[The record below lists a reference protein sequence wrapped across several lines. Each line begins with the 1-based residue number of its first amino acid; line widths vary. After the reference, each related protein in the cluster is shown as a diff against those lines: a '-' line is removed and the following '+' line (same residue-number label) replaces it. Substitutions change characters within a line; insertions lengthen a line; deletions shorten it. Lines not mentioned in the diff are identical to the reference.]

1 MSDARSFFATCPK
14 TLEGLLAQELMD
26 LGAQKVRQT
35 RAGVHFKGDLKT
47 AYRVCLWSRLA
58 NRVLLPLCTVTA
70 ETPDQLYAQVYH
82 QIDWRRHLNVEGSLA
97 VDFTSTGSNRF
108 HSHYAALRVK
118 DAVVDQFNHRLG
130 RRPDVDTQRPHIR
143 INVFMKHNQATLS
156 LDLAG
161 ESLHR
166 RGYRT
171 QGGEAPLKENLAA
184 AVLLR
189 AGWPQMAQE
198 NRPIVDPMC
207 GSGTLL
213 LEAAMMALDKAP
225 ALDRTWFG
233 FSGWNQHDPVAFK
246 DLHSEA
252 KARAEQSAEK
262 NTSLFLG
269 FDKDQTA
276 LVRARSN
283 TARAGLSDRV
293 RFHHRDIRQLKA
305 PEVPAPGLVVTNPP
319 YGERMGEKKSLEAL
333 YPDLAR
339 SLKAHFKGWNAG
351 ILTANPELTKQMGIR
366 AKKIYR
372 FYNGALPCQLL
383 NFEIHASWYMAGK
396 DQAPAE
402 RHFRPVSDAGSDMFY
417 NRLKKNLKR
426 IGKWAKKQG
435 ISCYRLYDSDM
446 PEYAVA
452 IDVYDHWVHV
462 QEYQAP
468 AGVQPENARKRLNQ
482 VMAVLPAALNTS
494 PDHMVLKKR
503 RKTRGN
509 TQYAKLAATGR
520 FFEVREGGLR
530 FLVNLTDYLDT
541 GLFLDQR
548 LTRERIR
555 DYAAGKRVLNLFCYT
570 GAATVYAAAGGAL
583 KTTSVD
589 MSGSY
594 LSWARKNL
602 ALNGLDEKQNE
613 LIQADCLQWIR
624 DCRKR
629 YDFIF
634 LDPPTFSN
642 SKRMTGSLDIQRD
655 HVPLLKQVIHLL
667 TENGLLIFSAN
678 KRNFRLDK
686 AALSSCR
693 VRDISLA
700 TTPMDFERRKHSHHC
715 FEIRPCPHFDAIQDT
730 GVYRRNDEG

>member
-1 MSDARSFFATCPK
+1 MSDVRSFFATCPK
-14 TLEGLLAQELMD
+14 TLEGLLAQELVD

-35 RAGVHFKGDLKT
+35 RAGVHFTGDLKT

-58 NRVLLPLCTVTA
+58 NRVLLPLCTATA

-82 QIDWRRHLNVEGSLA
+82 QIDWHRHLDVDGSLA

-118 DAVVDQFNHRLG
+118 DAVVDQFLHRFG
-130 RRPDVDTQRPHIR
+130 RRPDVNTQTPHVR
-143 INVFMKHNQATLS
+143 INVFMKHYEATLS

-184 AVLLR
+184 AVLIR
-189 AGWPQMAQE
+189 AGWPQMASE
-198 NRPIVDPMC
+198 NRPILDPMC

-213 LEAAMMALDKAP
+213 LEAALMALDRAP

-233 FSGWNQHDPVAFK
+233 FSGWSQHDPVAFK
-246 DLHSEA
+246 DLHLEA
-252 KARAEQSAEK
+252 KARAEQGAQK
-262 NTSLFLG
+262 DTSLFLG
-269 FDKDQTA
+269 FDKDQAA

-319 YGERMGEKKSLEAL
+319 YGERMGEKRFLEDLYQAL
-333 YPDLAR
+333 GR
-339 SLKAHFKGWNAG
+339 SLKTHFNSWEAG
-351 ILTANPELTKQMGIR
+351 ILTANPDLAKQMGIR

-383 NFEIHASWYMAGK
+383 NFEIHESWYMGKK
-396 DQAPAE
+396 DQVPAE
-402 RHFRPVSDAGSDMFY
+402 TRVSPVWDAGADMFS

-426 IGKWAKKQG
+426 IGRWAKKQG
-435 ISCYRLYDSDM
+435 ISCYRLYDADM

-452 IDVYDHWVHV
+452 IDVYDRWVHV

-468 AGVQPENARKRLNQ
+468 AEVRPENARKRLRQ
-482 VMAVLPAALNTS
+482 VMAVLPVVLGIS
-494 PDHMVLKKR
+494 RDHMVLKKR
-503 RKTRGN
+503 HKTRGN
-509 TQYAKLAATGR
+509 AQYTQLGATGR
-520 FFEVREGGLR
+520 FLEVHEGGLR

-548 LTRERIR
+548 LTRQRIR
-555 DYAAGKRVLNLFCYT
+555 DLAAGRRILNLFCYT
-570 GAATVYAAAGGAL
+570 ATATVYAAAGGAL

-589 MSGSY
+589 MSGPY

-602 ALNGLDEKQNE
+602 TLNGMHQGQNE

-624 DCRKR
+624 ECRNR
-629 YDFIF
+629 YDVIF

-642 SKRMTGSLDIQRD
+642 SKRMTRSLDIQRD
-655 HVPLLKQVIHLL
+655 HGSLLNQVLPLLAP
-667 TENGLLIFSAN
+667 NGLLLFSSN

-686 AALSSCR
+686 EALPPCR

-700 TTPMDFERRKHSHHC
+700 TTPMDFKRRRHSHHC
-715 FEIRPCPHFDAIQDT
+715 FEIQPFSPPKAKQDKESHRKDY
-730 GVYRRNDEG
+730 GD